1 MHRSRIAVVMID
13 HPEESFDAAADFW
26 AGARGA
32 TRAANPDPPYESLDR
47 LPGNVAL
54 ELQKTGRGTPPRIHL
69 DFETDD
75 VAAEV
80 ARLEGIGATVA
91 ERADGWVVMA
101 DPGGLVFCVV
111 PVWTDRADFDRH
123 ATAWP

>member
-26 AGARGA
+26 AGAQGS
-32 TRAANPDPPYESLDR
+32 TRSAHPDPPYESLDR
-47 LPGNVAL
+47 LPGNVAF
-54 ELQKTGRGTPPRIHL
+54 ELQRTGSGTPPRIHL

-80 ARLEGIGATVA
+80 TRLEGLGATVT
-91 ERADGWVVMA
+91 ERADGWVVLD
-101 DPGGLVFCVV
+101 DPGGMVFCVV
-111 PVWTDRADFDRH
+111 PVWTDQGDFERH
-123 ATAWP
+123 SVVWD

>member
-1 MHRSRIAVVMID
+1 MHRSRIAVVLID
-13 HPEESFDAAADFW
+13 HPEQSYDAAATFW
-26 AGARGA
+26 AAAQGAQRQ
-32 TRAANPDPPYESLDR
+32 TDPEPPYESLAR

-54 ELQKTGRGTPPRIHL
+54 ELQKTGSGTPPRIHL
-69 DFETDD
+69 DLEADD

-80 ARLEGIGATVA
+80 ARLEGLGATVS

-123 ATAWP
+123 ATTWP